1 MPYFIIYVYTLH
13 AMNDLS
19 DKCLIEWEMDLDV
32 LKDHEWCHDPVREI
46 KKNIENAWFSQKMV
60 LNLDLPLE
68 G

>member
-32 LKDHEWCHDPVREI
+32 LKDHEWCHDPVHLV
-46 KKNIENAWFSQKMV
+46 FSKMF
-60 LNLDLPLE
+60 LNVDLPLKV
-68 G
+68 